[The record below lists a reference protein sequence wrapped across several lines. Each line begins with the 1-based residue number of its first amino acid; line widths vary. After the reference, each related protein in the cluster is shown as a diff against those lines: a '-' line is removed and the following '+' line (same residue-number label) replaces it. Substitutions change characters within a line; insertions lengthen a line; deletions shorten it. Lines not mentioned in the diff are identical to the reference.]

1 MSAERQLLFAVLA
14 FESELL
20 DLAQLTSAC
29 REWAED
35 KSKLLSDLLV
45 ERGWLTP
52 KNREFIDELVDRK
65 LAKHQHDSRV
75 TLNSVVRGDVCDAIQ
90 QVDDSDIR
98 QSLGQWPASDL
109 RLIETMVETPLSPDE
124 LLARYSWIKEI
135 AKGGL
140 GRVWLARDNHLAREV
155 ALKELR
161 PERAEALGN
170 QAVRRLLKE
179 AQITGQLQHPN
190 IVPVYEM
197 HRGSRPFY
205 VMKLVKGETLT
216 KAIRRHHQQRR
227 DGRRDPLSLPHLLN
241 AFVKICD
248 ALEYAHSRGIIHRD
262 LKPDNI
268 SLGDYG
274 EVIVLDWGL
283 AKLVGSLEVETEPV
297 QLTEDALSPP
307 SQAGANLGTLHYMS
321 PEQARGQVELLDR
334 QTDIYGLGTI
344 LFEILTDRPPHG
356 PPTPVADK
364 TYIPTLLEQIA
375 TSDTPRARDHE
386 PSVSPALDAI
396 CAQAMASQKSERY
409 GTVEQLARDVQRFL
423 ADEPVSAWQE
433 PLASRTQRQKRQ
445 HLKSER
451 DLSTSYCNL
460 GDMQRQ
466 SGQVTEALAS
476 YQQGLEICQK
486 LAAANPGDARAQRD
500 LSIAYEKLGNV
511 QLQSG
516 QATEARGSYQKM
528 HESYLK
534 LAAADPRD
542 VRTQRDLSVSYEKL
556 GDVQR
561 QSGQAAEARGS
572 YQQGLAIRQKLA
584 ATDPSDSRALRDLS
598 VAYNKLGNVQ
608 LHSGQVTEA
617 LGSYQQGLE
626 ISQKLA
632 AADAS
637 DSQALRDLSISY
649 NKLGN
654 LQLQSGKGTEALW
667 SFQQD
672 LKISQKLAA
681 ADPSDAQ
688 AQSDL
693 VVSFYKLGAT
703 NQQLKVHAEAIIWFQ
718 QALDI
723 LERLEKEG
731 RLPPTQKERIA
742 LAKAAIKESQKH
754 LP

>member
-29 REWAED
+29 RAWAED

-45 ERGWLTP
+45 ERGWLTL

-75 TLNSVVRGDVCDAIQ
+75 TLNSLVRGDVCDAIQ
-90 QVDDSDIR
+90 QVDDSEIR
-98 QSLGQWPASDL
+98 QSLGRWPASDL
-109 RLIETMVETPLSPDE
+109 KLIETLVEPSFSPEE
-124 LLARYSWIKEI
+124 LPMRYSWIKEI

-161 PERAEALGN
+161 GERAAAAGD
-170 QAVRRLLKE
+170 QAVRQLLKE

-197 HRGSRPFY
+197 HYGSRPFY

-227 DGRRDPLSLPHLLN
+227 DGRRDPLSLPLLLN

-248 ALEYAHSRGIIHRD
+248 ALEYAHARGIIHRD

-283 AKLVGSLEVETEPV
+283 AKLVGGLEVEAEPV
-297 QLTEDALSPP
+297 QLTEDALMPP

-321 PEQARGQVELLDR
+321 PEQARGQVDLLDF
-334 QTDIYGLGTI
+334 QTDIYGLGAI

-356 PPTPVADK
+356 PSTPAADK
-364 TYIPTLLEQIA
+364 VPMPQMLAQIA
-375 TSDTPRARDHE
+375 TAETPHARDYE
-386 PSVSPALDAI
+386 PSASPALEAI
-396 CAQAMASQKSERY
+396 CAQAMANQKAERY
-409 GTVEQLARDVQRFL
+409 ATVKQLASDVQRFL

-445 HLKSER
+445 HRKSER

-466 SGQVTEALAS
+466 SGHVTEALAS
-476 YQQGLEICQK
+476 YQQGLEIRLK
-486 LAAANPGDARAQRD
+486 LVAADPSDARAQRD
-500 LSIAYEKLGNV
+500 LSISYEKLGNV

-516 QATEARGSYQKM
+516 QAAEAR
-528 HESYLK
+528 ESYLK
-534 LAAADPRD
+534 MHETYQKLAVANPRD

-561 QSGQAAEARGS
+561 QSGQAAEARES
-572 YQQGLAIRQKLA
+572 YQQGLEIRQKLA
-584 ATDPSDSRALRDLS
+584 AADPSDARALRDLS

-608 LHSGQVTEA
+608 LRSGQSAEA
-617 LGSYQQGLE
+617 QESYQQGLE
-626 ISQKLA
+626 IIQKLA
-632 AADAS
+632 AADPS
-637 DSQALRDLSISY
+637 DAQALRDLSISY

-654 LQLQSGKGTEALW
+654 LQLQSGQGNQALW

-681 ADPSDAQ
+681 ADPSDAR

-703 NQQLKVHAEAIIWFQ
+703 NQQLNAHAEALIWFQ
-718 QALDI
+718 QALAG

-731 RLPPTQKERIA
+731 RLPPAQQERIA
-742 LAKAAIKESQKH
+742 IAKAAIRESQKQ